1 MNIAVP
7 DIGTLF
13 PIPSQTSAQDKRFL
27 LQTIALAK
35 RILGSFSYLE
45 IGFYLGGSLTPFLLD
60 PVCKAVLSIDER
72 GRQQPDERG
81 AKYDYS
87 GITHQTMINNLV
99 SRGVPTSKLTTFDG
113 SVDSVQRA
121 ESSFEIAFID
131 GEHTDIACFRD
142 FLWTL
147 PLMKS
152 DAVIRFHDSTLVY
165 KALRMIGL
173 YMQKSGQR
181 HLLAKNRESDVT
193 AFFTGKFAEIDF
205 AREFGRAADWD
216 EFFERSRNGSHPA
229 RSEEQGEH
237 SIRRGRYLGQDVP
250 RLIGGVRERFRMGR
264 G

>member
-13 PIPSQTSAQDKRFL
+13 PIPSQTSARDKRFL

-45 IGFYLGGSLTPFLLD
+45 IGSYLGGSLPPFLLD
-60 PVCKAVLSIDER
+60 PACKPVLSIDEK

-113 SVDSVQRA
+113 SVDSVQGA

-131 GEHTDIACFRD
+131 GEHTAIACFSD

-152 DAVIRFHDSTLVY
+152 DAVILIHDSTLVY

-173 YMQKSGQR
+173 HMRKSGRR

-193 AFFTGKFAEIDF
+193 ALFTGEFAEIDF
-205 AREFGRAADWD
+205 AREFGPAADWD
-216 EFFERSRNGSHPA
+216 EFFERSETEVIQHGLKNRVSIQFDAVVTSVRTFPA
-229 RSEEQGEH
+229 
-237 SIRRGRYLGQDVP
+237 
-250 RLIGGVRERFRMGR
+250 
-264 G
+264 